1 MEFLKALFENGE
13 ALTYDQLA
21 EKVRAGKLNVVNI
34 SDGSYVSKA
43 KFDDKVGTLSQ
54 QVTDLQGQIT
64 QRDTDL
70 KDLQGKLTSAQ
81 ADAGKLGDVQTA
93 FTDLQTKYT
102 TDKQEW
108 EQKHQQQA
116 YEFMVR
122 ERTNGL
128 KFSSPAAKRDFIREV
143 NEKGLK
149 VDGDTLL
156 GYEDFV
162 TKYKADNPG
171 ALVDST
177 PAPGNDPSAQ
187 PGNSPSAPEK
197 QPTIVL
203 PNTQQPAPEKSAFGF
218 HFNGVRPKPSEEK

>member
-21 EKVRAGKLNVVNI
+21 EKVRAGKFNVVNI
-34 SDGSYVSKA
+34 ADGSYVSKA
-43 KFDDKVGTLSQ
+43 KFDDKVGTLTQ

-81 ADAGKLGDVQTA
+81 ADAGKLGEVQTA

-102 TDKQEW
+102 TDQQTW

-122 ERTNGL
+122 ERTSAL

-149 VDGDTLL
+149 VDGDSLL

-171 ALVDST
+171 ALVDET
-177 PAPGNDPSAQ
+177 PAGDKPATPLGAAPGAS
-187 PGNSPSAPEK
+187 EK

-203 PNTQQPAPEKSAFGF
+203 PNTQQPAPEKSVFGF